1 MANTIDFNVSTNA
14 VNVLNQTGAAAENT
28 AKGFTTAKAELRALN
43 QQLLQMDSSSE
54 EFKKASARA
63 AELKDN
69 ISDLSAEISANAGN
83 AFEGL
88 SNNVGLFGSR
98 LMSLD
103 LKGAGQALKGMGS
116 AVSKIDF
123 KTVKEE
129 VGGLVSGFSSL
140 AKAIIANPIFL
151 LAGALVGII
160 AYWKELNGLI
170 NASDV
175 SKLEKQKQIL
185 QDEARILETQL
196 ATEKAKGI
204 SIENQYNK
212 ETAILKKKIDIAIQ
226 EEKLA
231 ILKGDTEARTEAIKV
246 KEQAI
251 YDLKL
256 LQAQLE
262 GKINAGVEEAKRTT
276 DAAYGLQQKK
286 NEAAKAEL
294 DAIESIKTLSRQD
307 AETIKNKMLDINAM
321 NAMLSRQ
328 SFTQQEIIDA
338 KNQGLITERDVTTW
352 IDDSYKSR
360 EAIEGKLKSGIQN
373 RINIG
378 NTEVEQLKQVMFSR
392 TSELGLLVKSAKAKM
407 DAVKSEEELAKLEAE
422 KRAKE
427 EADAEAKRKR
437 EERLRQIEEAKKK
450 LAQDIADIEKDIAQF
465 KRRGMSDIESEIYQA
480 EEKYKIQRETYI
492 RAKKSKK
499 ELEELEELH
508 NIHIVEILQKGDAEQ
523 AKIDE
528 EANALKLKQQ
538 QEADEKLLEEKQK
551 AAEKE
556 KERQKQQ
563 IEWEI
568 ESQTQL
574 AEARWNIANSSISL
588 LGTLFAKNKKAADVA
603 FALEKGLAIAKV
615 VVSNRAANAEILSK
629 QLAFYS
635 SSGPLA
641 LPLAAASAA
650 PMFAANNLNA
660 AASIAAIVASGVS
673 KFMGGGG
680 TSLSSPSIGGGGGMA
695 APSPANFAFV
705 GNQPN
710 QQQPP
715 LQAYV
720 VGTQVSSN
728 LEAQQLIQNQS
739 RLGG

>member
-1 MANTIDFNVSTNA
+1 MAATTKQFNVSGNA
-14 VNVLNQTGAAAENT
+14 ITYLNETTEAANDAKRELNDLQKQMQSMDSKSIEFQKAAARAGQLKDQLNQTANAVRANTGPAIEGLRTSFGLMGEQMRNLDFTGLSQSISLFGTNLKKLKPEDITNGFKEMLGAA
-28 AKGFTTAKAELRALN
+28 K
-43 QQLLQMDSSSE
+43 
-54 EFKKASARA
+54 SAI
-63 AELKDN
+63 K
-69 ISDLSAEISANAGN
+69 
-83 AFEGL
+83 
-88 SNNVGLFGSR
+88 GLF
-98 LMSLD
+98 SLV
-103 LKGAGQALKGMGS
+103 AQ
-116 AVSKIDF
+116 
-123 KTVKEE
+123 
-129 VGGLVSGFSSL
+129 
-140 AKAIIANPIFL
+140 NPL
-151 LAGALVGII
+151 LGIAGALVGIV

-170 NASDV
+170 NSSDI

-204 SIENQYNK
+204 SIESQYNQ

-231 ILKGDTEARTEAIKV
+231 TLKGDTEARTEAIKV

-338 KNQGLITERDVTTW
+338 KNQGLLTERDLSTW
-352 IDDSYKSR
+352 IDNSYKSR
-360 EAIEGKLKSGIQN
+360 EAIEGKLKKGLQD
-373 RINIG
+373 RINAG
-378 NTEVEQLKQVMFSR
+378 NSEIEQLKQIMFGR

-437 EERLRQIEEAKKK
+437 EERLRQIEEDKKK
-450 LAQDIADIEKDIAQF
+450 LAQDVADIEKDIAQF
-465 KRRGMSDIESEIYQA
+465 KRRGMSDIEAEIYQA

-538 QEADEKLLEEKQK
+538 QDADEKLLEEKQK

-563 IEWEI
+563 IDWEI

-574 AEARWNIANSSISL
+574 AEAKWNIANSSISL

-615 VVSNRAANAEILSK
+615 VVSNRAANAEILAK

-680 TSLSSPSIGGGGGMA
+680 ASLSTPSVGGGGTGGLTP
-695 APSPANFAFV
+695 PSPANFAFL

-720 VGTQVSSN
+720 VSTQVSSN
-728 LEAQQLIQNQS
+728 LEAQQLINNQS